1 MANTYNYNG
10 EMLRPSAILKHYPNI
25 SIATMRNWL
34 RACDAIS
41 DVKEQLGLRAKRSS
55 YMCTMV
61 NFLLQEVLL
70 RRLELLLQQCMSG

>member
-34 RACDAIS
+34 RA
-41 DVKEQLGLRAKRSS
+41 KQNS

-61 NFLLQEVLL
+61 NFLLREVLL
-70 RRLELLLQQCMSG
+70 RRSELLFQQCMSG

>member
-41 DVKEQLGLRAKRSS
+41 DVKEQSRTVI
-55 YMCTMV
+55 CV
-61 NFLLQEVLL
+61 QW
-70 RRLELLLQQCMSG
+70 